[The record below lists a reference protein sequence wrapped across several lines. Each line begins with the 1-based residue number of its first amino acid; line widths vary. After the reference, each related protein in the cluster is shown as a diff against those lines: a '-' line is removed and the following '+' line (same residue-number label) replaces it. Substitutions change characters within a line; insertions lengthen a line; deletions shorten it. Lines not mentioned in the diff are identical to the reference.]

1 MPREPDEKKKKNQ
14 PDRRRVE
21 WTLVLV
27 AFVKILPQIVAVI
40 AVVLGL

>member
-1 MPREPDEKKKKNQ
+1 MKKKKKNQ
-14 PDRRRVE
+14 PNRRRVE

-27 AFVKILPQIVAVI
+27 AFVKMLPQIAAVV